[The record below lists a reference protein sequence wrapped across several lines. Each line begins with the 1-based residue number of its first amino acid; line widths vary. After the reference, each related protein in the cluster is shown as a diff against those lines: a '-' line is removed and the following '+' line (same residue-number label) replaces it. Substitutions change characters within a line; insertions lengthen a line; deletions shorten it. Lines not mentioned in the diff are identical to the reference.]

1 MNNIVTIENPKSPIA
16 ESYRNIRTNIE
27 FSNIDKDLKTILFT
41 SSQQNEGKTTIV
53 SNLAVTFAN
62 LDKKVIIV
70 DCDLRNPS
78 VHKKFKI
85 GNIYGVTDVLLEKK
99 SFNSRVK
106 ETDVKNLDII
116 TAGEIPFNPSEILSS
131 KKMKEF
137 INNLKEVYDYVFI
150 DTPPIGIVTDAGI
163 LSTYSDGV
171 AMVVGS
177 GEVSIELAKVSVERL
192 NKINA
197 NLIGVILNKFNIEGT
212 NSQYGY
218 YGMYYEEDNGSRLSR
233 NKKNKRKKLNIF
245 SKKK

>member
-99 SFNSRVK
+99 SFNSCVK
-106 ETDVKNLDII
+106 ETDVKNLDI
-116 TAGEIPFNPSEILSS
+116 
-131 KKMKEF
+131 MKEF
-137 INNLKEVYDYVFI
+137 INNLKEVYDDVFI